1 MTIVEITD
9 GMLRAARSLCSQRVR
24 TTPARAWG
32 DESRPQLVM
41 PARWKPDLAQA
52 RWRALEA
59 AAKAMRAA
67 RLATSGRAGGNSL
80 TRFDAGR
87 WRGRYSKTLSVA
99 YSLAKA
105 ILGSKASL

>member
-1 MTIVEITD
+1 MTIVEITG

-32 DESRPQLVM
+32 DESRPQLVV
-41 PARWKPDLAQA
+41 PAGSYAAERWKPDLAQA

-67 RLATSGRAGGNSL
+67 RNSAKYSCFGRVGQWFYQA
-80 TRFDAGR
+80 
-87 WRGRYSKTLSVA
+87 
-99 YSLAKA
+99 
-105 ILGSKASL
+105 